1 MREHFARSMQELVKD
16 FKVKQI
22 TRLYE
27 SCNKCG
33 LPTLTCICSQVRPI
47 TTKSKFWILASE
59 REFYRPSSTGRLLKL
74 INPDSTEI
82 FLWERTSPPIA
93 LLENI
98 NNFKGN
104 TFLLFPAEDE
114 SLTNRTVENL
124 NQENAFILI
133 DGTWKESRKIV
144 RKSNYLKNL
153 PIVSISSDHESNFI
167 LRRGRVEGTLCTI
180 EAAMEI
186 LKITGEIEQQQRC
199 EKYFEMFLRHYKAGV
214 SAHLPKE

>member
-1 MREHFARSMQELVKD
+1 MGND
-16 FKVKQI
+16 FRVKQI

-33 LPTLTCICSQVRPI
+33 LPTLTCICNQVNPI

-82 FLWERTSPPIA
+82 FLWERTSPPIK
-93 LLENI
+93 LLDNI
-98 NNFKGN
+98 NTYKGK
-104 TFLLFPAEDE
+104 TFILFPAEDE
-114 SLTNRTVENL
+114 SSTNKTVDNPNEG
-124 NQENAFILI
+124 NAFILI
-133 DGTWKESRKIV
+133 DGTWKEARKIV
-144 RKSNYLKNL
+144 RKSNYLKDL
-153 PIVSISSDHESNFI
+153 PIISINPDYESNFI

-186 LKITGEIEQQQRC
+186 LKITGEIEQQQAC
-199 EKYFEMFLRHYKAGV
+199 EKYFEMFLRHYKAGAN
-214 SAHLPKE
+214 SHFPKE